1 MAERGHI
8 ILIVLVVLLLEAF
21 LVIHLLHRPRLIVDQ
36 DGHYSDQL
44 RQARQL
50 VERLETLEKMERLD
64 PNDPQLGSLEHAM
77 RINLAEQQRHQIAK
91 DNVTIINEEYS
102 QKKYYPN
109 KIT

>member
-1 MAERGHI
+1 MAERGYI

-36 DGHYSDQL
+36 HGHYSDQL

-64 PNDPQLGSLEHAM
+64 PNDP
-77 RINLAEQQRHQIAK
+77 K
-91 DNVTIINEEYS
+91 DP
-102 QKKYYPN
+102 KG
-109 KIT
+109 KI